1 MRWAAVAAACAAAV
15 VLAGCGGP
23 ADDIFAVQRS
33 GTIPD
38 AKLRLIVADDGTV
51 TCNGGPSRDM
61 GDPRLLTARS
71 LGTELNGTA
80 SRATCTCRRAE
91 PASSRYKVLLP
102 QGTLTYEDSSPRQTK
117 AMAQLQGFVRDVA
130 IHVCRLPR

>member
-1 MRWAAVAAACAAAV
+1 
-15 VLAGCGGP
+15 
-23 ADDIFAVQRS
+23 
-33 GTIPD
+33 
-38 AKLRLIVADDGTV
+38 
-51 TCNGGPSRDM
+51 M

-71 LGTELNGTA
+71 LGTELNSTA
-80 SRATCTCRRAE
+80 SKGDVHLPPGRASILAYE
-91 PASSRYKVLLP
+91 VLLP

>member
-1 MRWAAVAAACAAAV
+1 MRWAAVAGASAAGGV
-15 VLAGCGGP
+15 GGGGGGP
-23 ADDIFAVQRS
+23 AHDNIAGERR
-33 GTIPD
+33 GRKPP

-51 TCNGGPSRDM
+51 TCNGGPSRDI

-80 SRATCTCRRAE
+80 SMGDVHLPPGRASILA
-91 PASSRYKVLLP
+91 YKVLLP

>member
-1 MRWAAVAAACAAAV
+1 MRAAAAAACAALL

-33 GTIPD
+33 GSIPD
-38 AKLRLIVADDGTV
+38 ARLRMVVADDGTV
-51 TCNGGPSRDM
+51 TCNGGPSRAM

-71 LGTELNGTA
+71 LGTQLDDAVGNGVKRLPPGRA
-80 SRATCTCRRAE
+80 SVLSYR
-91 PASSRYKVLLP
+91 VLLP
-102 QGTLTYEDSSPRQTK
+102 SGTLVYQDSSPKQTQ
-117 AMAQLQGFVRDVA
+117 AELQLQGFVRDVA

>member
-1 MRWAAVAAACAAAV
+1 
-15 VLAGCGGP
+15 
-23 ADDIFAVQRS
+23 VQRS

-71 LGTELNGTA
+71 LGTELNSTA
-80 SRATCTCRRAE
+80 SKGDVHLPPGRASILAYE
-91 PASSRYKVLLP
+91 VLLP

>member
-1 MRWAAVAAACAAAV
+1 MRWAAVAAGVLLLA
-15 VLAGCGGP
+15 LAGCGAK

-38 AKLRLIVADDGTV
+38 ARLRLVVADDGTV
-51 TCNGGPSRDM
+51 RCNGGASRNM

-71 LGTELNGTA
+71 LGTELDSTA
-80 SRATCTCRRAE
+80 AKADVHLPPGRA
-91 PASSRYKVLLP
+91 SVLGYKVLLP
-102 QGTLTYEDSSPRQTK
+102 SGTLTYDDSSPRQTQ

-130 IHVCRLPR
+130 IHVCHLPR

>member
-1 MRWAAVAAACAAAV
+1 MRWAAVAAACAALV

-23 ADDIFAVQRS
+23 ADDIFAVQRN

-71 LGTELNGTA
+71 LGTELNSTA
-80 SRATCTCRRAE
+80 SKGDVHLPPGRASILAYE
-91 PASSRYKVLLP
+91 VLLP